1 MQYRTEIHV
10 ADDRYVSLQ
19 LPDYIP
25 PGRAIVVVSVVAP
38 ADDPGADAGR
48 ADEADD
54 EAVEWWDE
62 FDAEDDPRR
71 G

>member
-10 ADDRYVSLQ
+10 AADRYVCLQ

-25 PGRAIVVVSVVAP
+25 PGRATVVVNVVAAAEHP
-38 ADDPGADAGR
+38 EDDPRAAEDNAG
-48 ADEADD
+48 E
-54 EAVEWWDE
+54 VEWWDE